1 MLSTICSSITP
12 RTTSPWISQPFRSYT
27 LSCVKCQAYSDIQR
41 PSRAFYQNMK
51 TYPEVYELF
60 RASNYR
66 VTKEVW
72 AKIRAEPEL
81 LRVRQEEGR
90 YHHNIKLRST
100 DVESRAKTQKVKS
113 AYWQAHKQDDALVRY
128 KYMFSWCF
136 GMVDRSKDAWVRENL
151 PWKSHRPVYQHEPD
165 YRFYTCCGMARYMKT
180 GVSISS
186 SHHLRIHT
194 SQTAG

>member
-1 MLSTICSSITP
+1 MQS
-12 RTTSPWISQPFRSYT
+12 
-27 LSCVKCQAYSDIQR
+27 
-41 PSRAFYQNMK
+41 PSRAFYEK
-51 TYPEVYELF
+51 LRTYPEVYELF
-60 RASNYR
+60 RAANYKINKD
-66 VTKEVW
+66 VY

-81 LRVRQEEGR
+81 LRARQEELR
-90 YHHNIKLRST
+90 YHNHKLRST
-100 DVESRAKTQKVKS
+100 DVEFRAKTQKIRS